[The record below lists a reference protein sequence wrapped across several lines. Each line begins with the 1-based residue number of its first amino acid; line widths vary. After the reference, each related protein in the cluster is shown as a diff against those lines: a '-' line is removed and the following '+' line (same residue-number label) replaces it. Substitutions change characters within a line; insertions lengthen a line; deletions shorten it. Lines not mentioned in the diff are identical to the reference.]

1 VTPRQTSSDDRDDR
15 QSAAMGEIKATLE
28 MAARERTESRTVM
41 DEIRRTL
48 NSIENAITRLT
59 TLQESG
65 EKRLEKIEVSIGE
78 GGLASKITKIEGIQ
92 MLDQSEMADLDKRT
106 KALEDKAASLNRWA
120 LASMSSAILS
130 LLLVIGTILK
140 IIP

>member
-1 VTPRQTSSDDRDDR
+1 MSPRQTSSDQRDDR
-15 QSAAMGEIKATLE
+15 QSSAMGEIRAILD

-41 DEIRRTL
+41 DDIRRTL
-48 NSIENAITRLT
+48 SGIENAITRLT

-78 GGLASKITKIEGIQ
+78 GGLASKITKVEGIQ
-92 MLDQSEMADLDKRT
+92 MLDQSELADLDKRI
-106 KALEDKAASLNRWA
+106 KALEDRSASLTRWA

-130 LLLVIGTILK
+130 LLLVIGRILK

>member
-1 VTPRQTSSDDRDDR
+1 MTPRQTSSDDRDDR
-15 QSAAMGEIKATLE
+15 QSAAMGKIKATLE